1 MAYACVEDVAKR
13 MTRDLTKEERCACK
27 TLLDD
32 VAVLIDSVNEKAS
45 ADAKKIV
52 SCRAVVRM
60 LGSGED
66 TSIPMGVSQ
75 GSMSALGYS
84 QSWTIGG
91 GGSTG
96 EIYLSK
102 MEKQMLGAGNKIGS
116 YSPIEALCHRKR
128 RK

>member
-27 TLLDD
+27 TLLND